1 MIEYKWEPSL
11 RALSPEEFHRA
22 FWALCAYQKSWGT
35 TSTPDASEGMAGVV
49 CSLIVPQL
57 DNRMNGA
64 NGGNAA
70 HGNNEK
76 DGNTAEG
83 TIGGIIPPTIPGTV
97 LKDKEQIQRQV
108 QVYDDD
114 TRACACENAP
124 HRSSSERDGDAEDVL
139 RIYGEL
145 CPSLVPVKRMSPK
158 LQETLREARTRFGME
173 ELRQLFTKAEATPFL
188 RGEGERG
195 WKASLSWVLDHA
207 EEIMAGS
214 YDTHEKPQTSEAP
227 ENWADTW
234 KDWNQ
239 KKSDHKENTA

>member
-1 MIEYKWEPSL
+1 MAENRYLRLYYDWLNNIEP
-11 RALSPEEFHRA
+11 LSDEEFRA
-22 FWALCAYQKSWGT
+22 VILAAASYSRDGT
-35 TSTPDASEGMAGVV
+35 EPPPLGGLAGMAMSFVLSDMRRLQQKAESG
-49 CSLIVPQL
+49 
-57 DNRMNGA
+57 RA
-64 NGGNAA
+64 GG
-70 HGNNEK
+70 
-76 DGNTAEG
+76 
-83 TIGGIIPPTIPGTV
+83 
-97 LKDKEQIQRQV
+97 LK
-108 QVYDDD
+108 
-114 TRACACENAP
+114 RAENASASSTFK
-124 HRSSSERDGDAEDVL
+124 HTSSMLQHKDIDKDIDIDNNYDYDYDYDEDKDNARGRGSSSEVVEMFR
-139 RIYGEL
+139 EL
-145 CPSLVPVKRMSPK
+145 CPSLAQVQRMSPK